1 MIINNKYREK
11 TRFLHK
17 LVKNKKTF
25 VLFSKMYLLKNT
37 MKVQF
42 WWNGQKYSLW
52 YRYYCLRREWWC
64 NGILYKSSLNKTYE
78 HTNQILSL
86 GFFVYVYLWH
96 NIFYLTWFLNSL
108 FSSFFFFL
116 MLT

>member
-42 WWNGQKYSLW
+42 
-52 YRYYCLRREWWC
+52 
-64 NGILYKSSLNKTYE
+64 
-78 HTNQILSL
+78 
-86 GFFVYVYLWH
+86 
-96 NIFYLTWFLNSL
+96 
-108 FSSFFFFL
+108 
-116 MLT
+116 